1 MHRYRTAFVA
11 FAVLACVTACTTRT
25 PETPTGTRGTFEP
38 PTSPAIVLSNLR
50 YAVTERN
57 TENFMLCLA
66 DRTTRSNYD
75 YRFEPSAEVRARYQS
90 LFDAWSLNS
99 ERQAFLSLIARLPPE
114 GRPALEFTDA
124 NIAFSSP
131 DSTIYV
137 TDYVMTA
144 NHGVASVPT
153 TLRGTMSL
161 TITPERSGQWSVS
174 TWRDARRQS
183 DTVEA
188 TWSLLKAA
196 LSN

>member
-11 FAVLACVTACTTRT
+11 LAVLACLTACTTRT

-66 DRTTRSNYD
+66 DRTTRSSYD

-114 GRPALEFTDA
+114 GRPTLDFTDA
-124 NIAFSSP
+124 SIAFSSP

-137 TDYVMTA
+137 ADYVMVA

-161 TITPERSGQWSVS
+161 TITPERSGQWSIS
-174 TWRDARRQS
+174 TWRDARRQR
-183 DTVEA
+183 DTIEA